1 MSLFVPNS
9 NYDLKCRWRG
19 WRCTTTRSTRS
30 TPTPSTVSPSR
41 WPGSC
46 PSLLSF
52 LLRFNLGPTS
62 LLGPVQWKSFKPIGC
77 PWKNFALNLLEGWV
91 TMSEREVKPSPS
103 AIPQTNLKLSFFGTP
118 CTTLLFAIHA
128 IQLSVPHHTLLLFHF
143 WQLFDLQKYF
153 PLENPLLSVIL
164 QTFKNFSLLNVV
176 ASAAER
182 TVWSQNFYFDP
193 NNAQIMFLFST
204 HQRKDSLRRERKS
217 ILTPHTAC
225 LVSMQ
230 RAGFII

>member
-1 MSLFVPNS
+1 M
-9 NYDLKCRWRG
+9 
-19 WRCTTTRSTRS
+19 
-30 TPTPSTVSPSR
+30 
-41 WPGSC
+41 
-46 PSLLSF
+46 
-52 LLRFNLGPTS
+52 
-62 LLGPVQWKSFKPIGC
+62 
-77 PWKNFALNLLEGWV
+77 

-103 AIPQTNLKLSFFGTP
+103 AIPQTNLKLSFFRDTLYYP
-118 CTTLLFAIHA
+118 ALCYSRNPAQCSPPHAFIVSLLTTFRP
-128 IQLSVPHHTLLLFHF
+128 S
-143 WQLFDLQKYF
+143 KYF

-182 TVWSQNFYFDP
+182 TVWSQNFDFDP
-193 NNAQIMFLFST
+193 NNAQIMLLFST
-204 HQRKDSLRRERKS
+204 HQRKDSLRREKKS